1 MNIGEQPEDAK
12 TGSAAAQE
20 VLFEHL
26 AAPPVMIVPCFN
38 RPSSANRVRLAPSRP
53 QSTPFVGG
61 GARPAHVPAHGN
73 FGANSNYGDF
83 AAVRRRVE
91 QHISAVDQT
100 AAPDI
105 VVTEIPAVASPAA
118 PPGRRPLP
126 RQAAARFPARPPPA
140 SPPGRRPLRIAYL
153 NELGKDPGPSVEPS
167 FRKSPFRLSVGDVYL
182 HQNSIHI
189 EPELFFNHFF
199 KGVTPGL
206 RLSIGGF

>member
-126 RQAAARFPARPPPA
+126 RQAAARFGSPISTSLEKTRGHRWNLPSGSLPSGLA
-140 SPPGRRPLRIAYL
+140 SAMSIFTRIL
-153 NELGKDPGPSVEPS
+153 FISNPSY
-167 FRKSPFRLSVGDVYL
+167 F
-182 HQNSIHI
+182 SII
-189 EPELFFNHFF
+189 SL
-199 KGVTPGL
+199 KA
-206 RLSIGGF
+206 